1 MRRELSIEA
10 TGEWDEI
17 AGQKPAPSADES
29 ASIVDGMT
37 WRISERSALKL
48 DVMVRLGSSFLV
60 GNGYLGYRGTLEE
73 YTHEQK
79 VALIVSGLYD
89 KVGDSWREPVNI
101 PNPGY
106 LRLEYQSQ
114 PLHALSSDVASH
126 EQTLDLRQ
134 AVHERRT
141 TFMTGDGCTIAVS
154 ARRFASLVE
163 PHLICFEY
171 TVEASQPCTLRVVT
185 GIDGEVWD
193 LNGPHLEQFE
203 SSFDEGALALTACTH
218 ERLVPIAVVE
228 RLTGDDGLAGWGREE
243 KRIWHDT
250 QLSLAPGEPHTLT
263 KIVAV
268 YTALESADPL
278 AEAQRTCRDA
288 AEQGF
293 DVLLAAHVASW
304 DERWRDCG
312 IEIDGD
318 DDAQL
323 ALRFSM
329 YHLLSVAPT
338 HAQSV
343 SIPARG
349 LSGQVYK
356 GAVFWDTEIF
366 MLPFFTHTFPEI
378 ARNLLLYRYHT
389 LDGARR
395 KAREYGFRGAF
406 YAWESQDTG
415 DDACTLFNVT
425 DVFTDRPMRTYF
437 RDKQYHISADV
448 AYAIWDYYAVTGDDS
463 VLLDGGAEIIY
474 ECARF
479 YLTCSYYNHNK
490 GRYEI
495 LDVTGPDEYH
505 ERVNNN
511 AYTNWMAAHCFDV
524 CLQVDEHLQQQH
536 PVLAR
541 ALLSRLDFQ
550 SDLETIRQIAPRL
563 YRPEPDP
570 QTSLVPQF
578 DGYMALEDVSLPE
591 LLGRKLHPHEYLG
604 GGNGL
609 ATTTQIVK
617 QADVVLGLYL
627 FRGAYSRDIKAA
639 NWEFYEPR
647 TEHGSSLSSCAYSL
661 VASEIGRI
669 DSAYDYFMKTAS
681 IDLDGNGKQYVG
693 TLYIAGTHPAAN
705 GGAWMSAVLGLCG
718 IRCSADSITVAPS
731 LPRHWSRV
739 RLPLTYRGQKL
750 VLTIG
755 HDEMTVEAVEPLA
768 KSRIVVHDGEQS
780 YTLPETGPLTISLP
794 ETAALS

>member
-10 TGEWDEI
+10 TGDLDET
-17 AGQKPAPSADES
+17 AGRSPAPL
-29 ASIVDGMT
+29 DGDDGPVAAGT
-37 WRISERSALKL
+37 AWRITETSPL
-48 DVMVRLGSSFLV
+48 DRDVVDRLGSSFLV

-89 KVGDSWREPVNI
+89 KVGDLWREPVNL

-106 LRLEYQSQ
+106 LRLEYQGR

-141 TFMTGDGCTIAVS
+141 TFVTGDGCTIAVS
-154 ARRFASLVE
+154 ARRFASLAE

-171 TVEASQPCTLRVVT
+171 TVEAAQPCTLRVVT

-193 LNGPHLEQFE
+193 LNGPHLEEFG

-218 ERLVPIAVVE
+218 ERRVPLAVVE
-228 RLTGDDGLAGWGREE
+228 RLTGDGGQTGWGREE
-243 KRIWHDT
+243 KRIWHDA
-250 QLSLAPGEPHTLT
+250 QLSLAPGKPRTLT

-268 YTALESADPL
+268 HTALESADPL
-278 AEAQRTCRDA
+278 AAAQRTCRDA
-288 AEQGF
+288 AAQGF
-293 DVLLAAHVASW
+293 DVLLAAHVARW
-304 DERWRDCG
+304 DQRWRDCG

-318 DDAQL
+318 DAAQR

-338 HAQSV
+338 HAQNV

-356 GAVFWDTEIF
+356 GAVFWDTETF

-389 LDGARR
+389 LDAARR

-425 DVFTDRPMRTYF
+425 DVFTNRPMRTYF

-448 AYAIWDYYAVTGDDS
+448 VYAIWDYYAVTGDDS
-463 VLLDGGAEIIY
+463 VLLDGGAEIVY

-479 YLTCSYYNHNK
+479 YLTCSYYNHDK

-524 CLQVDEHLQQQH
+524 CLQVDEHLQEQH

-541 ALLSRLDFQ
+541 ALLRRLDFQ
-550 SDLETIRQIAPRL
+550 GDLETIRQIAPRL

-570 QTSLVPQF
+570 QTSLIPQF

-609 ATTTQIVK
+609 ATTTRIAK

-627 FRGAYSRDIKAA
+627 FRGAYSRDVKAA

-661 VASEIGRI
+661 VASEIGKM

-681 IDLDGNGKQYVG
+681 IDLDGKGKQYVG

-705 GGAWMSAVLGLCG
+705 GGAWMSAVFGLCG
-718 IRCSADSITVAPS
+718 IRCSAGSITVAPS

-750 VLTIG
+750 VLTVG
-755 HDEMTVEAVEPLA
+755 HDEVVVEAVEPLA
-768 KSRIVVHDGEQS
+768 KSRIVVHDGERS
-780 YTLPETGPLTISLP
+780 YTLPETGPLTISLH